1 MLKQAPIALFVY
13 KRLEHTQKVI
23 QSLLDNDTAKDS
35 TIFIFS
41 DSAKS
46 EKDNEQVK
54 KVREYIK
61 RISGFKNVEIIFRD
75 KNLGLAGSIISGVSV
90 VIETYGK
97 VVVIEDDLILS
108 PYFLEFMN
116 KGLEIYENV
125 EEVISIHG
133 YIYPLK
139 KLLPETFFLKGA
151 DCWGWATWKRGW
163 DLFEQNAPILLD
175 EIYHRMLENEFD
187 LNGAVKNIKML
198 KKQIKGENDSW
209 AIRWHASAF
218 LKNKYTL
225 YPGRSLVQNIG
236 MGKQSTHTK
245 KTNVYNVELSPK
257 PIKVEEIEVKE
268 NEFVKKEI
276 EKYFRSI
283 RTNLFHNKISNCR
296 ILREIK

>member
-23 QSLLDNDTAKDS
+23 QSLLDNDTAKNS

-257 PIKVEEIEVKE
+257 PIKVEEIEAPLEV
-268 NEFVKKEI
+268 NNYTHQFGV
-276 EKYFRSI
+276 
-283 RTNLFHNKISNCR
+283 NLILPPISF
-296 ILREIK
+296 

>member
-1 MLKQAPIALFVY
+1 MQKQAPIALFVY

-23 QSLLDNDTAKDS
+23 QSLLDNDTAKNS

-283 RTNLFHNKISNCR
+283 RTNLFHK
-296 ILREIK
+296 LVHFFV

>member
-283 RTNLFHNKISNCR
+283 RTNLFHK
-296 ILREIK
+296 LVHFFV

>member
-1 MLKQAPIALFVY
+1 MQKQAPIALFVY

-23 QSLLDNDTAKDS
+23 QSLLDNDTAKNS

-187 LNGAVKNIKML
+187 LNGAVKNMML

-283 RTNLFHNKISNCR
+283 RTNLFHK
-296 ILREIK
+296 LVHFFV

>member
-23 QSLLDNDTAKDS
+23 QSLLDNDTAKNS

-175 EIYHRMLENEFD
+175 EIYHRMLKNEFD

-283 RTNLFHNKISNCR
+283 RTNLFHK
-296 ILREIK
+296 LVHFFV

>member
-1 MLKQAPIALFVY
+1 MQKQAPIALFVY

-283 RTNLFHNKISNCR
+283 RTNLFHK
-296 ILREIK
+296 LVHFFV

>member
-23 QSLLDNDTAKDS
+23 QSLLDNDTAKNS

-283 RTNLFHNKISNCR
+283 RTNLFHK
-296 ILREIK
+296 LVHFFV

>member
-1 MLKQAPIALFVY
+1 MQKQAPIALFVY

-75 KNLGLAGSIISGVSV
+75 KNLGLAGSIISGVSE

-175 EIYHRMLENEFD
+175 EIYHRILENEFD

-283 RTNLFHNKISNCR
+283 RTNLFHK
-296 ILREIK
+296 LVHFFV